1 MTIELETKRLRIYPA
16 ARSQMEAFIA
26 SQTDEG
32 LKAAYTEMLES
43 SIRRPDQWEWY
54 ALWIIESKDG
64 THVGELCFKGLGSNG
79 AAEIGY
85 GISEGHRGQGYAT
98 EAVKAVSAWAFQ
110 NPDVTAIEAE
120 TDAANTASK
129 KVLEKCGFIATG
141 EMGEEGPRYVLTRW

>member
-1 MTIELETKRLRIYPA
+1 
-16 ARSQMEAFIA
+16 MEAVIA

-43 SIRRPDQWEWY
+43 CLRHPDQWEWY
-54 ALWIIESKDG
+54 AMWMIELKDG

-85 GISEGHRGQGYAT
+85 GISEEYRGRGYAT
-98 EAVKAVSAWAFQ
+98 EAVKAVSARAFR
-110 NPDVTAIEAE
+110 NPDVTAIDAE

-129 KVLEKCGFIATG
+129 RVLEKCGFIATG
-141 EMGEEGPRYVLTRW
+141 EMGEAGPRYVLKRR